1 MRATVQACQAQ
12 HCTTISLWY
21 ELDQYLAAPLEDV
34 EDIVTWW
41 GVRILILY
49 YFDV

>member
-1 MRATVQACQAQ
+1 MRATVQAHQAQ
-12 HCTTISLWY
+12 HCATISPQY

-34 EDIVTWW
+34 EDVVAWW

>member
-1 MRATVQACQAQ
+1 MRATVQAFQAQ
-12 HCTTISLWY
+12 HCATISLWY

-34 EDIVTWW
+34 EDIVAWW